1 MIFTEKTVTINNN
14 QCTIDS
20 PVVLYRGDYNVEIR
34 FTLISSPYK
43 YSKKDSTN
51 IIVQTQASYG
61 QLVIKT
67 PNDKPTIFSERTP
80 TNNGA
85 ITFIITGEMIDEIN
99 ELGEYTFQI
108 RLFDEETTSRAT
120 IAEIVNGIEIRE
132 PIAIED
138 VSTTNEADV
147 ATVGYALTTA
157 GTTEDVFDGQGNYN
171 KTTWA
176 TGDRITAAKLNKM
189 EVAIDGVNKKVASGS
204 ASGEGMTQEQVSQLS
219 TAYQHSQ
226 STHAPSNAEA
236 NVQADWNETNT
247 TSDAYIKNK
256 PTIPT
261 RTSELTNN
269 SDFVNSTYV
278 NNKIAEASLS
288 GGEVDLSGYVTKE
301 LGNASQITF
310 ADGQTF
316 QAKLD
321 NGALK
326 GNKGDKGDKGDTGAK
341 GEKGDQGE
349 QGIQGIQGLKG
360 DKGDKGNKG
369 NTGATGADGATF
381 TPSVDAEGN
390 LSWTNDKGLANPPT
404 VNIKGEKGDSG
415 TGSSGA
421 NINDTTASA
430 TTTYSSNKIEAIKE
444 SLNSQIEQK
453 ANQSDLDV
461 EKARIDSLTTLAS
474 GSTTGDAELI
484 DGRIGADGVTY
495 SNIGTAIR
503 TQCGNLNNLLDIK
516 YEVTSNNRIDDS
528 KFVGQN
534 FDTLIGHNGNE
545 SKTFTLGAKLKSKS
559 IKAFIEFEDG
569 TSPDV
574 NNGFFW
580 SLKSSTGEAENVSLS
595 ATGTLVAAYN
605 FDKYDQVV
613 IGSWA
618 TYNKNIK
625 TLFIG
630 AYADDYDNY
639 NKVLTSKVIDDIKI
653 STPDNWYRDKKICAY
668 GDSVVE
674 QEKWQPYVASY
685 LKCSFYNR
693 GVGGT
698 TVTKVNSSTNH
709 MSGDTRV
716 NTIPTDSD
724 VILIFAGHNDW
735 SYASISMGNL
745 KTDALSESTS
755 FKSAYA
761 LMLKKIQ
768 ARCPN
773 AKLITMTPVGGRTED
788 AATNQD
794 KQFYVRDLC
803 MTDFANA
810 VKEVSAYYGIPCID
824 VNANCGIN
832 TLNHTTYVAD
842 VIHPNEAGGKLIAN
856 EVINGMKRFQP
867 INL

>member
-484 DGRIGADGVTY
+484 DGRVGADGVTY

-503 TQCGNLNNLLDIK
+503 TQCGNLNNLLDIQ